1 MSAIAEFIG
10 IIYSGEGY
18 VQGIMP
24 QGVSDGGDDGGGDDG
39 EEPDL
44 SGKLFQST
52 RPRGA
57 RRSYKACKVDQV
69 SFNPR
74 AREGRDALC
83 DVGCNGDD

>member
-44 SGKLFQST
+44 SGKL
-52 RPRGA
+52 
-57 RRSYKACKVDQV
+57 KEVL
-69 SFNPR
+69 SFVGVRKPR
-74 AREGRDALC
+74 ADLIAPFA
-83 DVGCNGDD
+83 VQ